1 MAERS
6 ATAVSKPL
14 ARHAAAAGVL
24 RRKCACGAHMP
35 GGGECESCKKK
46 HAGLQRSAQRSD
58 PPAALRT
65 TDPLTASLMR
75 SRFGGDFSRIR
86 VNGANVPLA
95 GANDGG
101 RKMDIDVRTVRHNAA
116 ARLGALQQA
125 GEQPKENEGA
135 GAGGIMRTA
144 QVTPPPP
151 GIMGPVGPGSGTG
164 GCSFA
169 IHYENVRNTGCGAN
183 CGAQIEYD
191 VTGVTATG
199 SGCPATLNG
208 LRVTESV
215 TTDNGCGPGGVTT
228 GAGCPIEEHPPLLP
242 GHGMIRN
249 CHDTYALCGPAAA
262 FGATGCT
269 ETYTQKLSVG
279 GTLAETRTIRFV
291 ITKSGSSCSGT
302 VTRT

>member
-6 ATAVSKPL
+6 ATAERKSP
-14 ARHAAAAGVL
+14 AGQATPAGVL
-24 RRKCACGAHMP
+24 RRKCACGAHVP

-46 HAGLQRSAQRSD
+46 HAGLRRSAQTSN

-65 TDPLTASLMR
+65 ADPLTASLMR
-75 SRFGGDFSRIR
+75 SRFGEDFSRIR
-86 VNGANVPLA
+86 VNGANVPMA
-95 GANDGG
+95 RANDGG
-101 RKMDIDVRTVRHNAA
+101 REMDIDVRTVRHNAP

-125 GEQPKENEGA
+125 GERTKENEGA

-144 QVTPPPP
+144 QIIPPPP
-151 GIMGPVGPGSGTG
+151 GVTGPVRSGSGSG

-169 IHYENVRNTGCGAN
+169 IDYENVRNTGCGAS

-199 SGCPATLNG
+199 SGCPPTLNG

-242 GHGMIRN
+242 GHGIIRN
-249 CHDTYALCGPAAA
+249 CHDTYALCGPATA

-269 ETYTQKLSVG
+269 ETYTQKLFVG
-279 GTLAETRTIRFV
+279 GALAETRAIRFV
-291 ITKSGSSCSGT
+291 ITRSGSSCSGT

>member
-6 ATAVSKPL
+6 ATAVRESRAHHVAPI
-14 ARHAAAAGVL
+14 GVL
-24 RRKCACGAHMP
+24 RRKCACGTHTP
-35 GGGECESCKKK
+35 GSGECESCKKK
-46 HAGLQRSAQRSD
+46 HAGLQRAAQGSD

-65 TDPLTASLMR
+65 TNPLAASLMR
-75 SRFGGDFSRIR
+75 SRFDGDFSRLR
-86 VNGANVPLA
+86 VNGANVPMA
-95 GANDGG
+95 GAKDGG
-101 RKMDIDVRTVRHNAA
+101 REMDIDVRTVRHNAA

-125 GEQPKENEGA
+125 GERPKENEDA
-135 GAGGIMRTA
+135 GAGGITRTA
-144 QVTPPPP
+144 QVMPPPP
-151 GIMGPVGPGSGTG
+151 GIVGPVAPGAGSG

-169 IHYENVRNTGCGAN
+169 IRYENVRNTGCGAN

-228 GAGCPIEEHPPLLP
+228 GAGCPIEEHPPLQS

-269 ETYTQKLSVG
+269 ETYTQKLFVG

-291 ITKSGSSCSGT
+291 ITRSGSTCSGAA
-302 VTRT
+302 TRT

>member
-6 ATAVSKPL
+6 AAAVGKSL
-14 ARHAAAAGVL
+14 ARPAAPASVL
-24 RRKCACGAHMP
+24 RRKCACGAHVP

-46 HAGLQRSAQRSD
+46 HAGLQRSTRMPD
-58 PPAALRT
+58 PPVALRT
-65 TDPLTASLMR
+65 ADPLTASLMR
-75 SRFGGDFSRIR
+75 SRFGEDFSRIR
-86 VNGANVPLA
+86 VNGASVPMA
-95 GANDGG
+95 RANDGG
-101 RKMDIDVRTVRHNAA
+101 REMDIDVRTVRHNAP
-116 ARLGALQQA
+116 ARLGALQQV
-125 GEQPKENEGA
+125 GERPKENEGD
-135 GAGGIMRTA
+135 GAGGITRTA
-144 QVTPPPP
+144 QVTSPPP
-151 GIMGPVGPGSGTG
+151 GIMGPVGPGPGTG

-169 IHYENVRNTGCGAN
+169 IRYENVRNTGCGAN

-242 GHGMIRN
+242 GHGIIRN

-269 ETYTQKLSVG
+269 ETYTQALSVG

>member
-1 MAERS
+1 MTESS
-6 ATAVSKPL
+6 AIATRKSLVH
-14 ARHAAAAGVL
+14 RAAPAGVL
-24 RRKCACGAHMP
+24 HRKCACGAHVH

-46 HAGLQRSAQRSD
+46 HAGLQRSAQTSN

-75 SRFGGDFSRIR
+75 SRFVDDFSRIR
-86 VNGANVPLA
+86 INGASLPMA
-95 GANDGG
+95 IANDGG
-101 RKMDIDVRTVRHNAA
+101 REMDIDVNTVRHNAR
-116 ARLGALQQA
+116 ARLGALQQTD
-125 GEQPKENEGA
+125 ERPKGNEGA
-135 GAGGIMRTA
+135 GPGGITRTA

-151 GIMGPVGPGSGTG
+151 GIMGPVGSGSGSG
-164 GCSFA
+164 SCGFA
-169 IHYENVRNTGCGAN
+169 IHYENVQNTGCGAS

-199 SGCPATLNG
+199 SGCPATLDG

-242 GHGMIRN
+242 GNGIIRN
-249 CHDTYALCGPAAA
+249 CHDTYALCGPATA

-269 ETYTQKLSVG
+269 ETYTQKLFVG
-279 GTLAETRTIRFV
+279 GALAETRTIRFV
-291 ITKSGSSCSGT
+291 ITKSGSNCSGT

>member
-1 MAERS
+1 M
-6 ATAVSKPL
+6 
-14 ARHAAAAGVL
+14 
-24 RRKCACGAHMP
+24 
-35 GGGECESCKKK
+35 
-46 HAGLQRSAQRSD
+46 
-58 PPAALRT
+58 
-65 TDPLTASLMR
+65 
-75 SRFGGDFSRIR
+75 
-86 VNGANVPLA
+86 A
-95 GANDGG
+95 GA
-101 RKMDIDVRTVRHNAA
+101 IQA
-116 ARLGALQQA
+116 ARLGALQHA
-125 GEQPKENEGA
+125 GEQPKENGGA

-151 GIMGPVGPGSGTG
+151 GIMGPVGPGSGAG

-242 GHGMIRN
+242 GHGIIRN
-249 CHDTYALCGPAAA
+249 CHDTYALCGPSAA
-262 FGATGCT
+262 FGAAGCT